1 MSYLKKDK
9 LWFLNCRIVKK
20 DDQLDL
26 LCSLVG
32 DFVEIENIHDNV
44 VGSVQRPMSGG
55 DGPW

>member
-1 MSYLKKDK
+1 M
-9 LWFLNCRIVKK
+9 IVKK

-55 DGPW
+55 DGP